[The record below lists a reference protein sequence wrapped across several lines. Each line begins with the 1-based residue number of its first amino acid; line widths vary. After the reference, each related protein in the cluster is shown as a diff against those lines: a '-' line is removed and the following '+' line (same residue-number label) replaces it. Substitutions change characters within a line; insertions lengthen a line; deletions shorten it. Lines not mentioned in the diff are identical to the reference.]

1 MNRTFIITLVTTA
14 AAVAAALPSSPAVS
28 RPGQAVFSVDGQGF
42 DTLQQAVDA
51 IGTGQGTIVVADGS
65 HGDCAVQA
73 AGRVTYRGETG
84 GRAILDGGACEGKA
98 TLVLRGAGARVED
111 LVFQNVKV
119 DDGNGAGIRLEAG
132 TLDVARAWFRD
143 SQQGILSGS
152 DGIGAVTLTRS
163 TFTRLGDNNGGPA
176 HSVYFN
182 RIPSLTVTNC
192 RFEEG
197 RGGHYV
203 KSWAAR
209 TDVLDSSFDDSG
221 GKWSNYM
228 IDLPGGTSGRIAGNV
243 FVQGADKEN
252 HSAFVAVGAEDGAAN
267 RTDLTVTR
275 NTATLAPSVPWS
287 TVFVADWGGGR
298 VRLGDNVLGKGIRAF
313 ERR

>member
-1 MNRTFIITLVTTA
+1 M
-14 AAVAAALPSSPAVS
+14 
-28 RPGQAVFSVDGQGF
+28 
-42 DTLQQAVDA
+42 
-51 IGTGQGTIVVADGS
+51 
-65 HGDCAVQA
+65 
-73 AGRVTYRGETG
+73 
-84 GRAILDGGACEGKA
+84 
-98 TLVLRGAGARVED
+98 
-111 LVFQNVKV
+111 FQNVRV
-119 DDGNGAGIRLEAG
+119 PDRNGAGIRLEAG
-132 TLDVARAWFRD
+132 SLDVARAWFRD

-152 DGIGAVTLTRS
+152 DAGPVTLTRS
-163 TFTRLGDNNGGPA
+163 TFTRLGDNDGGPA

-182 RIPSLTVTNC
+182 RIPSLKLTNC

-221 GKWSNYM
+221 GQGSNYM

-252 HSAFVAVGAEDGAAN
+252 RSAFIAVGAEDGSAN
-267 RTDLTVTR
+267 PTDLAVVG
-275 NTATLAPSVPWS
+275 NTATLAPAVPWS
-287 TVFVADWGGGR
+287 TVFVADWGEGR
-298 VRLGDNVLGKGIRAF
+298 VTLADNMLGKGVRGF